1 MNTHTLT
8 PADADAVAALLD
20 ELAERHG
27 DVEDRALQD
36 DLTVQSHRLPIALRR
51 FLTDFRLHEPT
62 GVCVVSGYR
71 VDQDRIGATPAHWQ
85 HRTGTSPAL
94 REEIF
99 LLLCASLLGEP
110 IAWATQQ
117 DGYLVHDV
125 LPVAGHADEQIG
137 TGSNQTIFW
146 HVEDAF
152 HPYRGDYVGLLCL
165 RNPDRVPTTFLGA
178 DELDIPADDRRVL
191 AEPRFYMLP
200 DNSHLQMLDS
210 GPGRELAGGAE
221 LLPQAHE
228 RLKRMLDDAAPVP
241 VLSGSPTE
249 PYLCLDPYFMDLDR
263 LDPEA
268 RGALQRLSEQIDRK
282 LGGAALAPG
291 EIVFVDNY
299 RAVHGRSS
307 FAARFD
313 GTDRWLK
320 RVNVARDLRKSRD
333 ARAAAGSR
341 VLF

>member
-1 MNTHTLT
+1 MNTLTLT
-8 PADADAVAALLD
+8 PADADAVDALLD
-20 ELAERHG
+20 ELTGRHG
-27 DVEDRALQD
+27 DVEDQALQD
-36 DLTVQSHRLPIALRR
+36 ELTVQSHRLPEALRR

-85 HRTGTSPAL
+85 HRTGTSPTL
-94 REEIF
+94 RDEIF

-125 LPVAGHADEQIG
+125 LPVAGHEDEQIG

-165 RNPDRVPTTFLGA
+165 RNPDRVPTTFLGVQDLVISA
-178 DELDIPADDRRVL
+178 EDRRVL

-210 GPGRELAGGAE
+210 GPGRTLPGQAE
-221 LLPQAHE
+221 LLHQAHE
-228 RLKRMLDDAAPVP
+228 RLKRMRDDAAPVP
-241 VLSGSPTE
+241 VLFGSPTD

-268 RGALQRLSEQIDRK
+268 RGALQRLSDEIDRK

-320 RVNVARDLRKSRD
+320 RVNVARDLRPSRD

>member
-1 MNTHTLT
+1 MHALTLD
-8 PADADAVAALLD
+8 PADADEVAVLLD
-20 ELAERHG
+20 ELAARHG
-27 DVEDRALQD
+27 SVEDQTLQD
-36 DLTVQSHRLPIALRR
+36 DLTVQSHRLPLALRR
-51 FLTDFRLHEPT
+51 FLTDFRLHEPS
-62 GVCVVSGYR
+62 GVCVISGYR
-71 VDQDRIGATPAHWQ
+71 VDQERIGATPAHWQ
-85 HRTGTSPAL
+85 DRTGTSPAL

-99 LLLCASLLGEP
+99 LLLCAALLGEP
-110 IAWATQQ
+110 VAWATQQ

-125 LPVAGHADEQIG
+125 LPVRGHEEEQIG

-165 RNPDRVPTTFLGA
+165 RNPDRVPTTFVGVQ
-178 DELDIPADDRRVL
+178 DLDISAADRRVL
-191 AEPRFYMLP
+191 SEPRFYMLP

-210 GPGRELAGGAE
+210 GPGRALAGGAE
-221 LLPQAHE
+221 LLDQAYE
-228 RLKRMLDDAAPVP
+228 RLKTMRDAAAPVP
-241 VLSGSPTE
+241 VLFGSPGD

-268 RGALQRLSEQIDRK
+268 RAALQRLSDDIDRR

-299 RAVHGRSS
+299 RAVHGRNS

-333 ARAAAGSR
+333 SRATAGSR

>member
-1 MNTHTLT
+1 MHTLT
-8 PADADAVAALLD
+8 LDAADADAIAVLLD
-20 ELAERHG
+20 ELADRYA
-27 DVEDRALQD
+27 DVEDQAFQD
-36 DLTVQSHRLPIALRR
+36 ELTVQSHRLPLALRR
-51 FLTDFRLHEPT
+51 FLTDFRLHEPA
-62 GVCVVSGYR
+62 GACVVSGYR
-71 VDQDRIGATPAHWQ
+71 VDQDRIGATPTHWR
-85 HRTGTSPAL
+85 HREGISPAL
-94 REEIF
+94 REEMF
-99 LLLCASLLGEP
+99 VLLCGALLGEP
-110 IAWATQQ
+110 VAWATQQ

-125 LPVAGHADEQIG
+125 LPVKGHEDEQIG

-165 RNPDRVPTTFLGA
+165 RNPDRVPTTFVGA
-178 DELDIPADDRRVL
+178 QDLEISAEDRRIL

-210 GPGRELAGGAE
+210 GPGRPLAGGTR
-221 LLPQAHE
+221 LLDAAYE
-228 RLKRMLDDAAPVP
+228 RLKRMLEDAAPVP
-241 VLSGSPTE
+241 VLFGSPGD

-268 RGALQRLSEQIDRK
+268 RSALQRLSDEIDRR

-333 ARAAAGSR
+333 ARATAGSR